1 MEATEKRPKPRR
13 WRADKGSVYENP
25 QSAYLWLDYRMP
37 SGKRVR
43 ESSRVKVQPKKLREA
58 IQKAKDVLARKFDL
72 MGQGISPNIGKN
84 LTYEDIRK
92 DLLDRY
98 EARGFRSLRYRLNK
112 KTGEKERYVWGM
124 IHLDEFFGGWKI
136 SAITQAALQSFVEKQ
151 KSAGQE
157 GSTINRN
164 VGILQSMFRTARRL
178 GKVQIIP
185 QFPEQQKVNPPR
197 QGYWK
202 PQQFEA
208 VRSKMPENLWSILT
222 LMYYTGVRSGE
233 AKKIMWSHDGFPQ
246 VDLEKKEIILL
257 GVLTKNGQPRVLLLT
272 DELVDMLKKRFQK
285 DGPVFDSINFR
296 KEFEKARKAA
306 KCSHLLVHYFRR
318 TAISN
323 LVDAGVRESDA
334 MQISGHRSHT
344 VFERY
349 NVRNTERLHEA
360 ISKVQKSHSLV
371 TVKNRNSP

>member
-1 MEATEKRPKPRR
+1 
-13 WRADKGSVYENP
+13 
-25 QSAYLWLDYRMP
+25 
-37 SGKRVR
+37 
-43 ESSRVKVQPKKLREA
+43 
-58 IQKAKDVLARKFDL
+58 
-72 MGQGISPNIGKN
+72 MGQGIDPNIGKD

-112 KTGEKERYVWGM
+112 KTGNKERYVWGM
-124 IHLDEFFGGWKI
+124 IHLDEFFGGWKV
-136 SAITQAALQSFVEKQ
+136 SAITQAALQAFVEKH

-178 GKVQIIP
+178 GKLQTIP
-185 QFPEQQKVNPPR
+185 QFPEQQKVNPAR

-208 VRSKMPENLWSILT
+208 VRSNMPENLWPILT
-222 LMYYTGVRSGE
+222 LMYYTGVRIGE

-246 VDLEKKEIILL
+246 VDLEKKEITLL
-257 GVLTKNGQPRVLLLT
+257 GVLTKNGQPRVLPLT
-272 DELVDMLKKRFQK
+272 DELVNMLKRRLQK
-285 DGPVFDSINFR
+285 DGPVFDSTNFR
-296 KEFEKARKAA
+296 KEFERARKTA
-306 KCSHLLVHYFRR
+306 KCSHLLVHDFRR
-318 TAISN
+318 TAVSN
-323 LVDAGVRESDA
+323 LVGAGVRDSDA
-334 MQISGHRSHT
+334 MQISGHRSYT

-349 NVRNTERLHEA
+349 NIRNTERLHEA

-371 TVKNRNSP
+371 IAETKNSS